1 MRLNLVSTIQ
11 RLIQGP
17 AARPQETPAKPQG
30 PAAVTMLLDSLKVNR
45 VLRNERF
52 AGDADLEAVLKG
64 GKLAKGASG
73 EGVKKLQQALQ
84 DMAFTVPGGA
94 DGAYGGNS
102 AQAVK
107 NFQSMAGL
115 PQTGEVDADTLAA
128 LDKYAPSVGKTSW
141 DKGENPGPVP
151 NPDLGNGKKARVVV
165 DLSQHRLFLFD
176 KNGDVEKIYGVRT
189 GNGQKGWGTQPGVK
203 VIDGKNN
210 DPTAVAKS
218 LWGGTGNAFGT
229 RLLNLSDYDVATGKK
244 YLGKHKGQELHGT
257 FDDQSIGKDFS
268 HGCVGLANRDVEEIF
283 DKLGNGEFVR
293 FDK

>member
-1 MRLNLVSTIQ
+1 MRLDLVSTIS
-11 RLIQGP
+11 RLLQGKP
-17 AARPQETPAKPQG
+17 ARQTETPAKAEAPS
-30 PAAVTMLLDSLKVNR
+30 AVTMLLDRLTVNR
-45 VLRNERF
+45 VLRNARF

-64 GKLAKGASG
+64 GKLGKGAKGD
-73 EGVKKLQQALQ
+73 GVAKLQQALQ

-115 PQTGEVDADTLAA
+115 PPTGEVDAATLAA
-128 LDKYAPSVGKTSW
+128 LDQHAPPVGKTSW
-141 DKGENPGPVP
+141 DAGVNPGPVP

-165 DLSQHRLFLFD
+165 DISQHRLFLFD

-210 DPTAVAKS
+210 DPKSVAQA

-229 RLLNLSDYDVATGKK
+229 RLLNLTDYDVETGKK

-257 FDDQSIGKDFS
+257 FDDQSIGKDYS
-268 HGCVGLANRDVEEIF
+268 HGCVGLTNRDVEEIF